1 MFAAPRL
8 ILPGRGNFNYLPQEL
23 FAMAVHQTTHLIKT
37 VVILCGLL
45 LTFQL
50 SGCATATSSLECGV
64 ESMNPTVMGAVDS
77 FESAALAIKLSN
89 QVLLE
94 MPISEQDSW
103 PDKLYGTPSGGDM
116 LKMGLSL
123 LGASQ
128 GVAVPFEI
136 DPKTGLPRPTSA
148 LYLFLKER
156 EQMLNKEAS
165 HDDLL
170 FFRTQSPRVIAREIP
185 IHRRKTTISLI
196 DEHVYRNPLMAFGV
210 VTANREEMIRV
221 QQDLDL
227 LAQGFKQ
234 CDAWVHTSREGDIK
248 PAACRDPALTSA
260 ALEIRIKKAS
270 YSSGQPD
277 SSDVPEQPVE
287 GGNQAAIKPP
297 RDLRDALSNNN
308 SDRPETKRAIG
319 SLQNKKETS
328 TAGKSKTTKNAKQ
341 GATSGRRK
349 PSRATQEIDQGVIYV
364 SEQDRQ
370 LTEKSEELATMQQNY
385 GKLAGRVYDA
395 AVAGADF
402 SVAAIVK
409 IGCAIVN
416 GARALPNIESEFKG
430 ARGVYNLVLVTSRVK
445 MIISA
450 FGYYKDNLGLQYTA
464 YTAMYQQIKG
474 SYPELKDEDPVK
486 AEKTARA
493 LQRIQLAT
501 AELRFLEPKFQLL
514 AQGQLDQFTDDDLTR
529 LQRLAALYP
538 DQQALRD
545 DLLLAWSGVYAH

>member
-1 MFAAPRL
+1 MAA
-8 ILPGRGNFNYLPQEL
+8 
-23 FAMAVHQTTHLIKT
+23 HQTTHLIKSAML
-37 VVILCGLL
+37 LCGLL
-45 LTFQL
+45 LALQL
-50 SGCATATSSLECGV
+50 NGCATATSSLECGV
-64 ESMNPTVMGAVDS
+64 ESLNPTVMGAVDS

-94 MPISEQDSW
+94 MPLSEQDSW
-103 PDKLYGTPSGGDM
+103 PDKLYGAPSGGGM

-165 HDDLL
+165 RDDLL
-170 FFRTQSPRVIAREIP
+170 FFRSQPPRVIAREIP
-185 IHRRKTTISLI
+185 LHRRQATTALI

-210 VTANREEMIRV
+210 VTANREEMVRV

-234 CDAWVHTSREGDIK
+234 CDAWVHASREGDIK

-260 ALEIRIKKAS
+260 ALEVRIKKAS
-270 YSSGQPD
+270 YSPD
-277 SSDVPEQPVE
+277 QSAPAAAPEAAAEDNQPVLS
-287 GGNQAAIKPP
+287 PP
-297 RDLRDALSNNN
+297 RDLRDALSGTS
-308 SDRPETKRAIG
+308 SDRPGRKRAIG
-319 SLQNKKETS
+319 SLQAKKETAA
-328 TAGKSKTTKNAKQ
+328 TGKTKAPKNTKQ
-341 GATSGRRK
+341 AAASGKRK
-349 PSRATQEIDQGVIYV
+349 QTQSAQEISQGVIYV
-364 SEQDRQ
+364 NEQDRQ

-402 SVAAIVK
+402 SVAALVK

-416 GARALPNIESEFKG
+416 GARALPNIEEEFKG
-430 ARGVYNLVLVTSRVK
+430 ARGAYNLVLVTSRVK
-445 MIISA
+445 MIINA

-474 SYPELKDEDPVK
+474 SYPELKDDDPATK
-486 AEKTARA
+486 GKTAQA

-501 AELRFLEPKFQLL
+501 TELQLLEPKLQLL
-514 AQGQLDQFTDDDLTR
+514 AQGQLDQFTDDDLAR

-538 DQQALRD
+538 DQHELRD
-545 DLLLAWSGVYAH
+545 DLLLAWSGTTAD

>member
-1 MFAAPRL
+1 
-8 ILPGRGNFNYLPQEL
+8 
-23 FAMAVHQTTHLIKT
+23 
-37 VVILCGLL
+37 
-45 LTFQL
+45 
-50 SGCATATSSLECGV
+50 
-64 ESMNPTVMGAVDS
+64 MGAVDS

-103 PDKLYGTPSGGDM
+103 PDKLYGAPSGGGM

-128 GVAVPFEI
+128 GVAVPFEV

-156 EQMLNKEAS
+156 EQMLAKEAS
-165 HDDLL
+165 RDDLL
-170 FFRTQSPRVIAREIP
+170 FFRSQPSRVIAREIP
-185 IHRRKTTISLI
+185 LNRRQATTALI

-210 VTANREEMIRV
+210 VTANREEMVRV

-234 CDAWVHTSREGDIK
+234 CDAWVHASKEGDIK

-260 ALEIRIKKAS
+260 ALEVRIKKAS
-270 YSSGQPD
+270 YSPD
-277 SSDVPEQPVE
+277 QSAPAVAPEAPTEEHQPVLS
-287 GGNQAAIKPP
+287 PP
-297 RDLRDALSNNN
+297 RDLRDALSGTN
-308 SDRPETKRAIG
+308 SDRPGRKRAIG

-328 TAGKSKTTKNAKQ
+328 AAGKGKTNRNAKQ
-341 GATSGRRK
+341 GPASGSRKQTQVRQETSR
-349 PSRATQEIDQGVIYV
+349 GVIYV

-402 SVAAIVK
+402 SVAALVK

-416 GARALPNIESEFKG
+416 GARALPNIEEEFKG

-445 MIISA
+445 MIINA

-474 SYPELKDEDPVK
+474 SYPELKDEDPAK

-493 LQRIQLAT
+493 LERIQRAT
-501 AELRFLEPKFQLL
+501 AELQFLEPKLQLL

-538 DQQALRD
+538 DQLHLRE
-545 DLLLAWSGVYAH
+545 DLLLAWSGMYAD

>member
-1 MFAAPRL
+1 MAAQL
-8 ILPGRGNFNYLPQEL
+8 
-23 FAMAVHQTTHLIKT
+23 TTHLIQSAML
-37 VVILCGLL
+37 LCGLL
-45 LTFQL
+45 LALQL
-50 SGCATATSSLECGV
+50 NGCATATSTLECGA
-64 ESMNPTVMGAVDS
+64 ESMNPTVMSAVDS

-103 PDKLYGTPSGGDM
+103 PDKLYGAPSGGGM

-128 GVAVPFEI
+128 GVAVPFEV

-156 EQMLNKEAS
+156 EQMLAKEAS
-165 HDDLL
+165 RDDLL
-170 FFRTQSPRVIAREIP
+170 FFRSQPSRVIAREIP
-185 IHRRKTTISLI
+185 LHRRQANTALI

-210 VTANREEMIRV
+210 VTANREEMVRV

-234 CDAWVHTSREGDIK
+234 CDAWVHASREGDIK

-260 ALEIRIKKAS
+260 ALEVRIKKAS
-270 YSSGQPD
+270 YSPDQSAPAVAPEAPAEDNQPLL
-277 SSDVPEQPVE
+277 S
-287 GGNQAAIKPP
+287 PP
-297 RDLRDALSNNN
+297 RNLRDALSGTS
-308 SDRPETKRAIG
+308 SDRPGRKRAIG

-328 TAGKSKTTKNAKQ
+328 AAGQNKATRNTKQA
-341 GATSGRRK
+341 AASGRRK
-349 PSRATQEIDQGVIYV
+349 QSQSDQGVIYV

-402 SVAAIVK
+402 SVAALVK

-416 GARALPNIESEFKG
+416 GARALPNIENEFKG

-445 MIISA
+445 MIINA

-474 SYPELKDEDPVK
+474 SYPELKDDEPVK
-486 AEKTARA
+486 NEKTAQA

-501 AELRFLEPKFQLL
+501 AELQQLEPKLQLL
-514 AQGQLDQFTDDDLTR
+514 AQGQLDQVSDDDLAR

-538 DQQALRD
+538 DQQQLRS
-545 DLLLAWSGVYAH
+545 DLLLAWSNLYPDYATTPLRD